1 MPKYYRFRAT
11 TPTRKPKRSKDKE
24 KEREL
29 EKTKFEAERSWL
41 DLTLACTPAPSWYLR
56 RTSWRES
63 PPLMGLPRQLAAG
76 LRASLQLST
85 KLRTYFQVTREPG
98 LRARSSTHT
107 YGPGSKQELNWGSF

>member
-11 TPTRKPKRSKDKE
+11 TPTRKPKRSKEKE

-29 EKTKFEAERSWL
+29 EKAKFDIERSWL

-76 LRASLQLST
+76 LRASLQLSNRPIFVF
-85 KLRTYFQVTREPG
+85 KIPAIHSQDVMRPF
-98 LRARSSTHT
+98 
-107 YGPGSKQELNWGSF
+107 